1 MNTKNTYSP
10 VIKINNDSNW
20 YIELEKHRDGQ
31 KFVRKN

>member
-10 VIKINNDSNW
+10 VIKINDSNW